1 VLSRDKGIQF
11 FPKFLAYEYKN
22 TVSRLNIH
30 IAPYLA
36 DFLCMNGGKTSSK
49 YSKILAEYI
58 SYSSIDKA
66 KACDGRVTGILN
78 RPKEC
83 FIGITGICSTSRCK

>member
-1 VLSRDKGIQF
+1 MCHQETKTRRHSVL
-11 FPKFLAYEYKN
+11 PKVSAYAYKN

-36 DFLCMNGGKTSSK
+36 DFLCMYAGKTSSK

-58 SYSSIDKA
+58 SYSPIDKTM
-66 KACDGRVTGILN
+66 ACDNRVTGILN

-83 FIGITGICSTSRCK
+83 FI